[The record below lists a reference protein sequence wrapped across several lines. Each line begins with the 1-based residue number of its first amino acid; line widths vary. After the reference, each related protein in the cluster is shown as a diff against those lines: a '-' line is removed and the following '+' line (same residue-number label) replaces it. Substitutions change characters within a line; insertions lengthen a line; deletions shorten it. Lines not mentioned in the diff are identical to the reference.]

1 MRDLSSWNRSVFL
14 NAIAFANRSGFRIP
28 CIPVAC
34 DARPN
39 PARPGTALA
48 LSEGMTTEATLHS
61 VHAGDPR
68 ILIVDDE
75 RGPRES
81 LRMILSSN
89 YDVSIAEN
97 GAEALEL
104 LRTDTIDLVTVDL
117 NMPGM
122 KGDEL
127 MRTIRAEFPQTEI
140 IIITGC
146 GSIETAVEG
155 IRHGVFDYLTKP
167 FDVVQVSASVERALE
182 RRQSRTRMVSFLED
196 ISRILSPDRDS
207 QLVLDELDASPPAQD
222 RLRAVLEEPALGPEA
237 GNTRVGGPSTIEFL
251 EVLAETIESRDLFMR
266 GHARRV
272 AFFSDLLGAAL
283 CMSREERQ
291 HIRMAAFVHDIGKVG
306 APSDVLAGA
315 VMPEPQRLAAVQ
327 THSAVGEKL
336 LLSLGLEAP
345 IATTVRHHHE
355 RYDGAGY
362 PDGLAGDEIPMA
374 ARIIAVTDAFDAMTC
389 ERPYRRARTY
399 DEALIELRT
408 EAGAQ
413 FDPQMV
419 RLFCELVMA
428 GALDAVG
435 EANSLAEC
443 EAENTLR
450 DRGAA

>member
-1 MRDLSSWNRSVFL
+1 
-14 NAIAFANRSGFRIP
+14 
-28 CIPVAC
+28 
-34 DARPN
+34 
-39 PARPGTALA
+39 
-48 LSEGMTTEATLHS
+48 MTTKDTLLS
-61 VHAGDPR
+61 VHAGNPR

-81 LRMILSSN
+81 LRMILSGN
-89 YDVSIAEN
+89 YDVSVAEN

-127 MRTIRAEFPQTEI
+127 MRTVRAEFPQTEI

-167 FDVVQVSASVERALE
+167 FDLVQVGTSVKRALE
-182 RRQSRTRMVSFLED
+182 RRQSRTRMVPFVDD
-196 ISRILSPDRDS
+196 ISRTFIPDRDS
-207 QLVLDELDASPPAQD
+207 QLVLDELDASPLAQA
-222 RLRAVLEEPALGPEA
+222 RLRAVLEEPALSPEA
-237 GNTRVGGPSTIEFL
+237 DNTSGGGHSTIEFL
-251 EVLAETIESRDLFMR
+251 EVLAETVESRDLFMR

-283 CMSREERQ
+283 CISREERQ
-291 HIRMAAFVHDIGKVG
+291 HIRMAAFLHDIGKVG
-306 APSDVLAGA
+306 APSDVLAG
-315 VMPEPQRLAAVQ
+315 VIMPEPQRRAAVQ

-336 LLSLGLEAP
+336 LLPLGLEAT

-362 PDGLAGDEIPMA
+362 PDGLAGDEIPVA

-389 ERPYRRARTY
+389 ERPYRRALTH
-399 DEALIELRT
+399 DEALVELRK

-428 GALDAVG
+428 GATDAIG
-435 EANSLAEC
+435 ETNSLAEC
-443 EAENTLR
+443 EAENRLR
-450 DRGAA
+450 ERGAA